1 MADQSR
7 RLLPRQIRFA
17 ELCLVE
23 PSATRAAIRA
33 GYSRRSARN
42 QAYRLLAN
50 DDIRRRIAGGLAA
63 SRARNEARRE
73 RILTLL
79 ERAFGA
85 AMEQGRL
92 EPALRALNAQVE
104 VSGLLLRTSRLSGA
118 QRAAAA
124 DLWAADAADG
134 PRSPV
139 GRPGAGKL

>member
-1 MADQSR
+1 MTDKSR

-23 PSATRAAIRA
+23 SSATRAAIRA

-63 SRARNEARRE
+63 SRARDEARRE
-73 RILTLL
+73 HILDLL
-79 ERAFGA
+79 EHAFGA

-92 EPALRALNAQVE
+92 QPALCALKAQVE
-104 VSGLLLRTSRLSGA
+104 VSGLLFRTSRLSGA
-118 QRAAAA
+118 QRAEAA
-124 DLWAADAADG
+124 DLRVADAADA
-134 PRSPV
+134 PLSPV